1 MYRRTTVLHRPVFA
15 ALLFWA
21 AAATAEPGP
30 AYPNTGSFGV
40 PFETSEDWYRE
51 CMRVA
56 QVQTPPVPPAQAQP
70 ASCKATDL
78 YYSKLDQA
86 QTSDAEWRQVRA
98 CAQASGDD
106 AVLMMLYANGLGQP
120 RDLDRAIFHA
130 CRLDTAKAEMEA
142 RVGYLAS
149 GAANADGQPFDLCDH
164 ITSGYMGSVCA
175 GLGETRSERSR
186 ALRLDRFAATLPA
199 RARLPFSQLR
209 KAAEAFARQ
218 SASEVDLSGTGGAG
232 FAIGRASRR
241 RDEFVQ
247 AVFDAAAGE
256 IPRATP
262 AQLAQLDRQLNL
274 RYRKLMGGA
283 SDAGAT
289 MPASRAAPSPAPTCA
304 LPNAPGWPTATPGRP
319 SRRRARPVP
328 TWSRS
333 RRC

>member
-256 IPRATP
+256 IPP
-262 AQLAQLDRQLNL
+262 C
-274 RYRKLMGGA
+274 
-283 SDAGAT
+283 DAGAT
-289 MPASRAAPSPAPTCA
+289 GAARPSVEPA
-304 LPNAPGWPTATPGRP
+304 LPQADGRRIGCGGDHARFKGSTVTRADVRITERAWLAYRDAWAPF
-319 SRRRARPVP
+319 RRRARPVP